1 MITWWPFVDHLVTTW
16 WPLVDHLMTTFD
28 YLVTSQW
35 PLIDHLVTTWWLFG
49 DHLVTIWWPLYQLFF
64 SSSSVLHS
72 VTTWWLL
79 STFVQFLFFAPVS
92 TAHPPAFGAYWYF
105 RQFCHDIYFLKA
117 LSDMYTI
124 KSKSREIYTIL
135 PYDDITIIII
145 IIILASIIIIIEIFF
160 GHPRKTFFLCPKK
173 RTKLHWGDGGG
184 RGV

>member
-1 MITWWPFVDHLVTTW
+1 MITWWPFVDHLLTTCWPFDDYFWLFSDQSVTTYW
-16 WPLVDHLMTTFD
+16 
-28 YLVTSQW
+28 S
-35 PLIDHLVTTWWLFG
+35 FG
-49 DHLVTIWWPLYQLFF
+49 DYLVTIWWPLYQLFF

-79 STFVQFLFFAPVS
+79 STIVQFLFFAPVS

-145 IIILASIIIIIEIFF
+145 IKYIETPCEALPARLSQLQTSIIIWIVSIRS
-160 GHPRKTFFLCPKK
+160 PPDL
-173 RTKLHWGDGGG
+173 
-184 RGV
+184 